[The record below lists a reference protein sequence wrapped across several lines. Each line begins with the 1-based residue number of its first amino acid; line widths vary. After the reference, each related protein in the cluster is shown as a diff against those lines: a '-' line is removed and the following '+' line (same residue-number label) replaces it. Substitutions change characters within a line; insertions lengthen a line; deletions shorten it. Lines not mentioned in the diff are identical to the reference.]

1 MNYLAHLYLSGDDPG
16 IRVGN
21 FIGDHVKGQQ
31 FKRYPQ
37 PIQTGIILHRH
48 IDTFTDLH
56 PVFRESAALFREG
69 YGLYAGVVADIVYDH
84 LLATNWTDYAQNELG
99 VFVKECYK
107 ILIRHYFS
115 LPRRVKQ
122 FLPFLITSNRLENYQ
137 YFEGIEKTLAIM
149 AGHSSLPSRAEWA
162 ILQLESH
169 YDELE
174 EQFHSFFPEMIV
186 SARSFLSE
194 HLHPSASNHPAP
206 AR

>member
-37 PIQTGIILHRH
+37 PIQTGIVLHRH

-84 LLATNWTDYAQNELG
+84 LLAINWADYSSTELG
-99 VFVKECYK
+99 TFVRESYR
-107 ILIRHYFS
+107 ILMRHYFS

-137 YFEGIEKTLAIM
+137 YFEGVEKTLSIM
-149 AGHSSLPSRAEWA
+149 AGHSSLPQQTQWA
-162 ILQLESH
+162 LQQLESH
-169 YDELE
+169 YGELE
-174 EQFHSFFPEMIV
+174 EQFHSFFPEMID
-186 SARSFLSE
+186 SARSFLLE
-194 HLHPSASNHPAP
+194 HLSPSGSHHPAS